1 MSAVAQWGF
10 NSRHCFRR
18 ETKRCSASC
27 AVRLLPLCCL
37 FSLDRFHVSLF
48 ICLKATSAVAP
59 CLAGNKVCIKTTLSE
74 EPYVCYP
81 FCVVGLFVCFL
92 PFVLSLC
99 YSCVFAGGCAYVWA
113 SRFMSH
119 SKTFNSRKT
128 RHRYI
133 HRAFNASTAESQQK
147 HSQAAFILCQMQKH
161 PSRCTS
167 NYVFGNHVLPVSK
180 YVFPF
185 AQFFEP
191 RIGHTQCPWGK

>member
-1 MSAVAQWGF
+1 MLHVLPVTKYASRQRSAK
-10 NSRHCFRR
+10 SRTYVILFAW
-18 ETKRCSASC
+18 SG
-27 AVRLLPLCCL
+27 CL
-37 FSLDRFHVSLF
+37 FPS
-48 ICLKATSAVAP
+48 
-59 CLAGNKVCIKTTLSE
+59 
-74 EPYVCYP
+74 
-81 FCVVGLFVCFL
+81 L

-113 SRFMSH
+113 SRFISH